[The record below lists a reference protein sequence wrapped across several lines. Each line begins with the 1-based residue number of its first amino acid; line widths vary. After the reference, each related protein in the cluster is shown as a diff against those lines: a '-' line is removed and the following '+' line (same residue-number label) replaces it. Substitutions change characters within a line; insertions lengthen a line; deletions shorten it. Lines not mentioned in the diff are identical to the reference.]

1 MNTSRSPN
9 INKNPEI
16 HRLNLALKLPMKS
29 YFDGVLIDAGYRSM
43 TEFFQQC
50 TDDIVAAVEAK
61 RAKEGQRP
69 KIRILPI

>member
-1 MNTSRSPN
+1 LITKADGQS
-9 INKNPEI
+9 
-16 HRLNLALKLPMKS
+16 ALPSVTGQENASFSLSFRPQS
-29 YFDGVLIDAGYRSM
+29 HM

-69 KIRILPI
+69 KIRILPV